1 LMFSSDADWQGN
13 YTAADVTGINLWA
26 DEQVGTSLSLRIG
39 FFGPGGWFYSTSG
52 QTITNSTGGPDW
64 TLLTFNLS
72 AANFTYVPG
81 SGGTAVFAATMAG
94 VTRLEIFGGSGSITY
109 H

>member
-1 LMFSSDADWQGN
+1 
-13 YTAADVTGINLWA
+13 
-26 DEQVGTSLSLRIG
+26 
-39 FFGPGGWFYSTSG
+39 FFGPGGWFYSSTG
-52 QTITNSTGGPDW
+52 QTSTNSTGGPDW

-94 VTRLEIFGGSGSITY
+94 VTRFEIFGGSGSITY
-109 H
+109 HSSGNIIEAGASTNTVGIDQISAVPEPSEIVLELVGG